1 MFLRCSGVDST
12 EDGGDEG
19 ASVGEDVSD
28 PDGMFS
34 GSNSRSGSEGSSSGR
49 RVIRSRT
56 SRSSAL
62 ENGPVMPYFR
72 ELGHVLYGLENDY
85 PPPTGVS
92 RHLAT
97 QAYLDKQL
105 READELERT
114 GSPFVPRVLIAPR
127 SSVSRM
133 RRGGDQWL
141 VLGIRLRDFREER
154 IMVHA
159 HDIEKCGDYVQLG
172 STRRECG
179 RSNGLLTSFRREFS
193 ILEPSRENPRN

>member
-1 MFLRCSGVDST
+1 MERTD
-12 EDGGDEG
+12 EGGDEG

-49 RVIRSRT
+49 RVIRSNT

-72 ELGHVLYGLENDY
+72 GLRHVLYGLENDDA
-85 PPPTGVS
+85 PPTSVA
-92 RHLAT
+92 RNLAAQAHL
-97 QAYLDKQL
+97 DEQL
-105 READELERT
+105 GEADELERT
-114 GSPFVPRVLIAPR
+114 GSPFVPRVLAAPR

-133 RRGGDQWL
+133 RGSGDQRL
-141 VLGIRLRDFREER
+141 VLGICLRDFGQER
-154 IMVHA
+154 IVVHA

-172 STRRECG
+172 STSQECE